1 MDTIAH
7 PRTLYGSVCV
17 YLFVM
22 LRTHK
27 DNIIISLLA
36 LPCEQTHVYHLFG
49 YTHLAQTH
57 TVTLFCTAAGGDD
70 DHNNII

>member
-1 MDTIAH
+1 MLDKVP
-7 PRTLYGSVCV
+7 PRTKREIVPPPYIIMQLCMYLCV

-57 TVTLFCTAAGGDD
+57 FILHC
-70 DHNNII
+70 

>member
-1 MDTIAH
+1 M
-7 PRTLYGSVCV
+7 YNMCV

-49 YTHLAQTH
+49 YTHLAHKH
-57 TVTLFCTAAGGDD
+57 TQSLYSALL
-70 DHNNII
+70 IIILYSIKN